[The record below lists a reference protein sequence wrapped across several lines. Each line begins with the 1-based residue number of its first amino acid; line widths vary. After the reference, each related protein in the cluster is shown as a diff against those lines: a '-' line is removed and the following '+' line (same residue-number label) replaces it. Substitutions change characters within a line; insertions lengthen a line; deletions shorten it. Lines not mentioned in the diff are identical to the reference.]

1 MPRITHTPGK
11 FRVLVGDY
19 ASASDPS
26 LNGSLGKPTRIM
38 SGYDVQPLYFSGAT
52 GTPYT
57 LNGTS
62 LAGNIGPA
70 AGAAATASFVVNS
83 ATLTSTA
90 YFFVSTYAA
99 GAFNLT
105 FTGSPYLAAPVTLIG
120 IAAAVDANT
129 TAANVKTAIDANP
142 TLAALFTTVVQNN
155 TPAAGQARVAIIAKT
170 IGAIYNSVNITT
182 TVPGAGDF
190 RILDASFAAG
200 GVVTTRNMS
209 GGTNLPPTITVGTV
223 TFEAINALTGI
234 VGFPALTNTTANQ
247 QAVATALATAIARIP
262 EFSTTTVGGAG
273 NTTVFIN
280 GPTGPDGG
288 TYPFRIFQNSLTL
301 FTSITPSK
309 GYLAV
314 GAPTITGPI
323 LS

>member
-11 FRVLVGDY
+11 FRVLVGNFDG
-19 ASASDPS
+19 ATDPS
-26 LNGSLGKPTRIM
+26 RNGILGKPTRTM
-38 SGYDVQPLYFSGAT
+38 SGYEVQPLYFSGNP
-52 GTPYT
+52 GDGQN
-57 LNGTS
+57 LNGMS
-62 LAGNIGPA
+62 LAGNIGTATPSR
-70 AGAAATASFVVNS
+70 AAASFAVNS

-142 TLAALFTTVVQNN
+142 TLAALFTTVVQTN

-170 IGAIYNSVNITT
+170 LGSLFNAVNVTT

-200 GVVTTRNMS
+200 GVVTTRNLS
-209 GGTNLPPTITVGTV
+209 GGTNEPPQITIGEV
-223 TFEAINALTGI
+223 TFEALAAMVGI
-234 VGFPALTNTTANQ
+234 AGFPVLANTLANR
-247 QAVATALATAIARIP
+247 QAIATALATAISNIP
-262 EFSTTTVGGAG
+262 SFSASTGGGTTV
-273 NTTVFIN
+273 TIL
-280 GPTGPDGG
+280 GPTGVDGG
-288 TYPFRIFQNSLTL
+288 TYPFRIYQYGLTM
-301 FTSITPSK
+301 FNSITPTNNFF
-309 GYLAV
+309 AV
-314 GAPTITGPI
+314 GAPTITGPT
-323 LS
+323 LT

>member
-11 FRVLVGDY
+11 FRVLVGNF
-19 ASASDPS
+19 AGATDPS
-26 LNGSLGKPTRIM
+26 QNGVLGKPTRLM
-38 SGYDVQPLYFSGAT
+38 SGYEIQPLYFSGRT
-52 GTPYT
+52 GTPFN

-62 LAGNIGPA
+62 ASGNIA
-70 AGAAATASFVVNS
+70 TTAGAAATASFVVNS

-99 GAFNLT
+99 GNFNLT
-105 FTGSPYLAAPVTLIG
+105 FSGSPFLAAPIVLVG
-120 IAAAVDANT
+120 VVAAVDANT

-155 TPAAGQARVAIIAKT
+155 TPIAGQARVAIIAKKQ
-170 IGAIYNSVNITT
+170 GSVYNGVNVTT

-200 GVVTTRNMS
+200 GIVTTRNLS
-209 GGTNLPPTITVGTV
+209 GGTNQPPQITVGET
-223 TFEAINALTGI
+223 TFEATLAMTGI
-234 VGFPALTNTTANQ
+234 AGYPVLANTTANQ
-247 QAVATALATAIARIP
+247 QAIATALATAISRIP
-262 EFSTTTVGGAG
+262 QFAATAGGPG
-273 NTTVFIN
+273 NTTVSIT

-288 TYPFRIFQNSLTL
+288 TYPFSIFQNNLTL
-301 FTSITPSK
+301 FTSVTPSK
-309 GYLAV
+309 GYFAV
-314 GAPTITGPI
+314 GAPQITGPS